1 MDFKAVQAVNHAAAG
16 LLQDTGIL
24 DIALLIEAG
33 AQLNKDNNLFS
44 ILCCFDQCINNLALV
59 SQTVQCHLNRN
70 NALIFCRL
78 VEQADKRFDALKWI
92 GKQNIF
98 FHNLRNQRRFRI
110 QLRCHTRGA
119 ALIEQLLRVGRS
131 VLLQTAQ
138 ISLQCKDK

>member
-1 MDFKAVQAVNHAAAG
+1 VDFKAVQAVNHAAAG

-33 AQLNKDNNLFS
+33 AQLNLFS

-59 SQTVQCHLNRN
+59 SQAVQCHLNRN

-119 ALIEQLLRVGRS
+119 ALIEQLLSVGRS